1 MSRSRPTDPGFPR
14 PEELA
19 AYVDGQLA
27 PARRKGV
34 EIWLRNHPEAAV
46 EIEEQRRLAGLW
58 QATTPGEPEE
68 ANWAGILTRVE
79 GAYSRF
85 RSARSRNRRLILIG
99 AAGLAAGVL
108 LMLWTPKAGEP
119 LDVVSPDDVE
129 IVSLR
134 AADRVTLVVGVP
146 PVQGP
151 LVLASVGDVE
161 VQGVEPAADGMLP
174 SIHMDER
181 STTPM
186 IAAPLDPAQVE
197 APDISPK

>member
-1 MSRSRPTDPGFPR
+1 MSRSRPTDTGAPR

-58 QATTPGEPEE
+58 RATTPGEPEE
-68 ANWAGILTRVE
+68 ANWGSILTHVE
-79 GAYSRF
+79 GAYGRF

-99 AAGLAAGVL
+99 AAGLAAGLL
-108 LMLWTPKAGEP
+108 LMLRTPRAGEP
-119 LDVVSPDDVE
+119 FAVVSPDDVE
-129 IVSLR
+129 IVSLH

-146 PVQGP
+146 PVTEP
-151 LVLASVGDVE
+151 LVLASLGDVE
-161 VQGVEPAADGMLP
+161 LEGVEPAADGMLP

-186 IAAPLDPAQVE
+186 IVAPLDAAQAE
-197 APDISPK
+197 APDNSPK